1 MAVDASQDDSNFKLY
16 SRLLYWKDG
25 NKSAGVQVTTIND
38 KLYVGLGKFW
48 RQTDWK
54 ANRWAPGKKGNHI
67 FLSVDQYRALVSA
80 IPKISIALQLVESR
94 IGICA
99 DDFEDIS
106 DTGAT
111 VASVRSGTVVSGTE
125 PAYLSAGSTTT
136 VDESTAAVR
145 GVDAC
150 DGELQELRELRE
162 PSANQDKDKKAQDAP
177 STVSKRKRGRPSKV
191 SGQESATPKAG
202 KPRASK
208 TKPDGTTGPASAPAG
223 VSSAPADIS
232 SASAGIVL
240 EHGASPA
247 QDKNRVDN
255 FVR

>member
-1 MAVDASQDDSNFKLY
+1 VNVFEMSVDASQNDSNFRLY

-25 NKSAGVQVTTIND
+25 NKSAGVQVTAING

-48 RQTDWK
+48 RQADWK

-67 FLSVDQYRALVSA
+67 FLSVEQYRALVSA
-80 IPKISIALQLVESR
+80 IPEISIALQLVEER
-94 IGICA
+94 IGTGA

-111 VASVRSGTVVSGTE
+111 VASDRSGTVVSGTE
-125 PAYLSAGSTTT
+125 PACFSAGSTTT
-136 VDESTAAVR
+136 VAESTAAVR

-150 DGELQELRELRE
+150 DGELRE

-191 SGQESATPKAG
+191 SDQESATPKAG

-208 TKPDGTTGPASAPAG
+208 TKPDGTTGPAFATASVSSATAG
-223 VSSAPADIS
+223 VSSG
-232 SASAGIVL
+232 SAGIVL
-240 EHGASPA
+240 EYGASPA
-247 QDKNRVDN
+247 QDENRVDN